1 MTATGSLGDIADKQT
16 VTLLALTMN
25 EVEGMRA
32 IMPQIDPDW
41 YDQLIIIDGGS
52 TDGTLEYAKEQGYSV
67 HVQTRP
73 GLGNAYCE
81 ALGFVTSDIIITFSP
96 DGNSDPARI
105 PDLIAKMR
113 EGHDIVSV
121 SRYLDWA
128 RSDDDDMVTK
138 FGNWLFTRLFN
149 VMFRRSVTDLLVIYR
164 AFRTSLVMELDVT
177 HQAIAWQ
184 TQLITRAAKGGKS
197 LAEIPGNEPP
207 RIGGARK
214 MNPIRNGLAELY
226 MLVRERLSVGP
237 GQPGT
242 KM

>member
-1 MTATGSLGDIADKQT
+1 SARPVRVEPEHLVGGGNFENIVLVPTKRHVPDRWRPGNQVTAAGSLGDIADKQT

-81 ALGFVTSDIIITFSP
+81 AMGFVTSDIIITFSP

-149 VMFRRSVTDLLVIYR
+149 VMFRR
-164 AFRTSLVMELDVT
+164 
-177 HQAIAWQ
+177 
-184 TQLITRAAKGGKS
+184 
-197 LAEIPGNEPP
+197 
-207 RIGGARK
+207 
-214 MNPIRNGLAELY
+214 
-226 MLVRERLSVGP
+226 
-237 GQPGT
+237 
-242 KM
+242 